1 MTELEWMAR
10 TNPDPM
16 LQFLCATASARKLRL
31 FACACVRRV
40 WRHLVD
46 DRSRHAV
53 ELAERYADGKATVKQ
68 LGKARQEA
76 AWAAAWAGQGD
87 AAEAAA
93 WSAARPEENGWVQIV
108 AARAG
113 LAERINE
120 VHQLPQCELLR
131 DIFGNPF
138 REGDIE
144 PRWRTRKL
152 LKIATGMYDS
162 RSFDRMPELAD
173 LLERSGCSDAELLG
187 HCLCPGEHVRGCW
200 VVDLLL
206 GKS

>member
-1 MTELEWMAR
+1 MTESEWLAR

-40 WRHLVD
+40 WRYLTD
-46 DRSRHAV
+46 DRSRQAV
-53 ELAERYADGKATVKQ
+53 EIAERFADRLATSKQ
-68 LGKARQEA
+68 LAKARQQA

-93 WSAARPEENGWVQIV
+93 WSAAGTDETGWAQIV

-113 LAERINE
+113 LAERVNE
-120 VHQLPQCELLR
+120 VQQVPQCELLR

-138 REGDIE
+138 REGGVE
-144 PRWRTRKL
+144 PRWLSRKL
-152 LKIATGMYDS
+152 LKLSSSMYDA
-162 RSFDRMPELAD
+162 RSFDRMPELGD
-173 LLERSGCSDAELLG
+173 LLERAGCSDADLLG
-187 HCLCPGEHVRGCW
+187 HCRFPGEHVRGCW

-206 GKS
+206 GKK